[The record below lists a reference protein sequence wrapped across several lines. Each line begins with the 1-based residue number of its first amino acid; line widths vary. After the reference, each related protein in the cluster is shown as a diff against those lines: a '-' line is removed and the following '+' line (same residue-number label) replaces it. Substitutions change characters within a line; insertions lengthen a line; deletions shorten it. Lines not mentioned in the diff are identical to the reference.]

1 MSPFFYLYFLFILF
15 KILLTSVT
23 NDLSST
29 ISIFNAEYSSDFFGN
44 VSSGCDVSF
53 FICQRTS
60 KCFYQFSFGYS
71 DNCPVINRLFV
82 MALCFNTAFYDYS
95 IGEFD
100 FNVSTKIRFFSSL
113 LVIFLGFK

>member
-1 MSPFFYLYFLFILF
+1 M
-15 KILLTSVT
+15 
-23 NDLSST
+23 
-29 ISIFNAEYSSDFFGN
+29 ISIFNAEYSFDFFGN

-71 DNCPVINRLFV
+71 DSCPVINRLFV

>member
-1 MSPFFYLYFLFILF
+1 M
-15 KILLTSVT
+15 
-23 NDLSST
+23 

-82 MALCFNTAFYDYS
+82 MPLCFNTTFYDYS